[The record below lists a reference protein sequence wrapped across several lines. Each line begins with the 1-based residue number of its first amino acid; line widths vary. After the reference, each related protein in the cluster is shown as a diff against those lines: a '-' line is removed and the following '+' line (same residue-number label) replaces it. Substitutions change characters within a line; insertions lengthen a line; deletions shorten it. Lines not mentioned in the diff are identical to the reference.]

1 MIKQG
6 LLYSETHEWVQPEGN
21 VAYVGISDYAQETLG
36 SIVFVDLPNQGD
48 TFNKEEIFGAVESVK
63 AASDLYAPVS
73 FKVLEVND
81 QLTSSPE
88 LLNEDPYQN
97 WILKVELLDDKELEN
112 LLKDDKY
119 EACCK

>member
-1 MIKQG
+1 MIKHG

-48 TFNKEEIFGAVESVK
+48 QFKKEEIFGAVESVK

>member
-97 WILKVELLDDKELEN
+97 WILKVELLDYKELEN

>member
-1 MIKQG
+1 MIKHG
-6 LLYSETHEWVQPEGN
+6 LLYSETHEWVQPEGS
-21 VAYVGISDYAQETLG
+21 VAFVGISDYAQETLG

-48 TFNKEEIFGAVESVK
+48 LFKKEEIFGAVESVK